1 MNCNCNFENS
11 IHCNGPGDLCCDHYW
26 VARTPF
32 VGPVTRMFCTK
43 CKLHRMKDKFE

>member
-11 IHCNGPGDLCCDHYW
+11 IHCNSVGDLCCDHHW

-32 VGPVTRMFCTK
+32 VGPVTRLFCTK
-43 CKLHRMKDKFE
+43 CKLHRYKEEFE